1 MLAQVD
7 GQPDRAGLHAGQVQ
21 RDQDMRRAVQRHQVG
36 LVVDLHP
43 AAHLR
48 FAAGPEDAAL
58 GKAAEHGAEALAR
71 QLVDLGLGL
80 VREAQAQVGLHH
92 AAAFAGNQVE
102 QAAQPFAEAGNERI
116 WQLAQHRQQADA
128 EPGEHAAHDIDWSVV
143 GSVLRLGAAGP
154 L

>member
-1 MLAQVD
+1 
-7 GQPDRAGLHAGQVQ
+7 
-21 RDQDMRRAVQRHQVG
+21 MRGAIQGHQVG

-48 FAAGPEDAAL
+48 LVAGPEDAAL
-58 GKAAEHGAEALAR
+58 GKAAEQDAKAFAR
-71 QLVDLGLGL
+71 QRVDLGLGL

-128 EPGEHAAHDIDWSVV
+128 EPGEHAAHERDGSVV
-143 GSVLRLGAAGP
+143 VLVAVLVV
-154 L
+154 